1 MDKMT
6 EELWN
11 SVVKGLSILKPYIAE
26 FSIDPIPNS
35 FPNGA
40 PDHSHL
46 VAFNVILGID
56 DPTEEEIIELKLL
69 GWIFDVEYVTLY
81 CPNIYQVPTREELV
95 ANA

>member
-1 MDKMT
+1 
-6 EELWN
+6 
-11 SVVKGLSILKPYIAE
+11 
-26 FSIDPIPNS
+26 
-35 FPNGA
+35 
-40 PDHSHL
+40 

-56 DPTEEEIIELKLL
+56 DPTEEEVIELKLL